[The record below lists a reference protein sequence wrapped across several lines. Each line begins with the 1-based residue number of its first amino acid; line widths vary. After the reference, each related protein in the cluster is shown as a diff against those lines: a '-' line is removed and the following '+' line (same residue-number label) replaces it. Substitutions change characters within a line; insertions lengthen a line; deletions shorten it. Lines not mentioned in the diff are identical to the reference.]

1 MEVTPLFQYPLR
13 MLFERSE
20 RASDSPFV
28 KSITRSVYGGHSAD
42 LVVPDGSWDLLIIT
56 HRGASKVLVTGTTT
70 RPVTSINDEGDELL
84 CISFKPGIYN
94 PYLPPRDL
102 RDKGLMLMQRNR
114 RSFELG
120 SETFEIPNFENV
132 DDFIARISKAGL
144 LAKDD
149 LVEAALSGDPKAA
162 SARSL
167 QRHFLAST
175 GLTFNFYQQLERAHR
190 AEELLRA
197 GSSAVDVALDL
208 GFTDQSHMT
217 NSLKALLGRTPSQ
230 IARARPVL

>member
-1 MEVTPLFQYPLR
+1 MVLER
-13 MLFERSE
+13 AERS
-20 RASDSPFV
+20 SDSPFV
-28 KSITRSVYGGHSAD
+28 KSITRSIYGAESAD

-56 HRGASKVLVTGTTT
+56 HLGSSKVLLTGTTT

-94 PYLPPRDL
+94 PYLPPREL
-102 RDKGLMLMQRNR
+102 RDRGLMLAQRNR

-120 SETFEIPNFENV
+120 SQTFEIPNFENA
-132 DDFIARISKAGL
+132 DDFVARISKAGL

-162 SARSL
+162 SIRSL
-167 QRHFLAST
+167 QRHFIAST
-175 GLTFNFYQQLERAHR
+175 GLTFNFYQQLERAQR
-190 AEELLRA
+190 AAELLRR
-197 GSSAVDVALDL
+197 GRSAVDVALDT

-217 NSLKALLGRTPSQ
+217 NSLRALLGKTPSQ
-230 IARARPVL
+230 IARASPDR